1 MNTTVSSD
9 YKVYPYRWIVLGL
22 FGLVTLINQMIW
34 ITFAAIE
41 PSATSFY
48 LKGTNAILMF
58 SLVFMIVY
66 IPMNIPAAKA
76 IDKFG
81 LKWGTGIGVI
91 LTGIFGILRAVSVQY
106 HWVLIF
112 QIGCAIG
119 QPFLLN
125 SFTKVSTNWFPEKE
139 KTLATSLGTMFVLL
153 GILLG
158 MLLTPFLVSND
169 PLNPRFQDPTLMLY
183 IYGGIALAFMV
194 IYLIFVKDKPET
206 PPNAYSD
213 KTKVFET
220 KGTFSLFK
228 NKDFN
233 ILFILF
239 LFGAGAFNAISTGIA
254 SLFQSIKGSTIPGF
268 SPDDLLG
275 ILGGI
280 MIVGGIAGAIILST
294 LSDKY
299 RKRKPFLIVNA
310 VSGAV
315 LTLAF
320 FFVER
325 FITSFLPQYILHCI
339 IGFLFGFLLISALPI
354 GLTYAA
360 EITHPLP
367 EETSN
372 GWLMWVGQ
380 IGGIALIGIIFGMN
394 TDVYNFIIYAA
405 ILVVAAIFAFR
416 MKDLDAYELK

>member
-1 MNTTVSSD
+1 MNSVETTE
-9 YKVYPYRWIVLGL
+9 YKIYSYRWIVLIL
-22 FGLVTLINQMIW
+22 FGLVALINQMIW

-41 PSATSFY
+41 PSAILFY
-48 LKGTNAILMF
+48 GVKSNAILML

-66 IPMNIPAAKA
+66 IPMNIPAAMV
-76 IDKFG
+76 IDRFG
-81 LKWGTGIGVI
+81 LKWGTGLGVI
-91 LTGIFGILRAVSVQY
+91 LTGLFGILRAVSVNY
-106 HWVLIF
+106 SWVLVF

-125 SFTKVSTNWFPEKE
+125 SFTKVSANWFPEKE
-139 KTLATSLGTMFVLL
+139 KALSTSLGTMFVLL

-158 MLLTPFLVSND
+158 MLITPFLLS
-169 PLNPRFQDPTLMLY
+169 PTGDPTIMLY

-206 PPNAYSD
+206 PPNAYSETT
-213 KTKVFET
+213 KTFEL
-220 KGTFSLFK
+220 KGTFDLFK
-228 NKDFN
+228 NRDFN

-239 LFGAGAFNAISTGIA
+239 LFGAGTFNAVSTGIA
-254 SLFQSIKGSTIPGF
+254 QLYNSIKLLMPISWTDVV
-268 SPDDLLG
+268 PDDLLG

-280 MIVGGIAGAIILST
+280 MIVGGIAGAITLST

-299 RKRKPFLIVNA
+299 RKRKPFLITSA
-310 VSGAV
+310 IAGAV
-315 LTLAF
+315 CALLF
-320 FFVER
+320 FFVEF
-325 FITSFLPQYILHCI
+325 FIKSFLPLYILHCI
-339 IGFLFGFLLISALPI
+339 IGFFFGFLLIAALPV
-354 GLTYAA
+354 GLTFAA

-380 IGGIALIGIIFGMN
+380 IGGIALLGIIFGISA
-394 TDVYNFIIYAA
+394 DVFNFIIYGA
-405 ILVVAAIFAFR
+405 ILVIAAIFAFR

>member
-1 MNTTVSSD
+1 MNSVETTE
-9 YKVYPYRWIVLGL
+9 YKVYSYRWIVLVL
-22 FGLVTLINQMIW
+22 FGLVALVTQMIW

-41 PSATSFY
+41 PSAAPFY
-48 LKGTNAILMF
+48 GVGSNAILML

-66 IPMNIPAAKA
+66 IPMNIPAAMA

-91 LTGIFGILRAVSVQY
+91 LTGIFGILRAVSDQY

-139 KTLATSLGTMFVLL
+139 KALATSLGTMFVLL
-153 GILLG
+153 GVLLG
-158 MLLTPFLVSND
+158 MLITPMLLI
-169 PLNPRFQDPTLMLY
+169 PAGDPTLVLY
-183 IYGGIALAFMV
+183 IYGGLALAFMV

-220 KGTFSLFK
+220 KGTWDLFK

-233 ILFILF
+233 ILFIIF
-239 LFGAGAFNAISTGIA
+239 LFGAGAFNAVSTGIA
-254 SLFQSIKGSTIPGF
+254 QLYNSVKVLMPASWTLIE
-268 SPDDLLG
+268 PDDLLG

-280 MIVGGIAGAIILST
+280 MIVGGIAGAITLST

-299 RKRKPFLIVNA
+299 RKRKPFLITSA
-310 VSGAV
+310 IAGAV
-315 LTLAF
+315 CSLLF
-320 FFVER
+320 FFVEY
-325 FITSFLPQYILHCI
+325 FVKSFLPLYILHCI
-339 IGFLFGFLLISALPI
+339 IGFFFGFLLIAALPV
-354 GLTYAA
+354 GLTFAA

-372 GWLMWVGQ
+372 GWLMWIGQ
-380 IGGIALIGIIFGMN
+380 LGGIALIGIIFGMK
-394 TDVYNFIIYAA
+394 TDAFNFIIYGA
-405 ILVVAAIFAFR
+405 ILVIATIFAFR
-416 MKDLDAYELK
+416 MNDLDAYELK